1 MSKLSELLN
10 PVPSSCSAPGSAPG
24 PRPLQLDTISN
35 PGEDQLSPTSHVQVG
50 SPTQR
55 SILES
60 PLGALATAATGGAT
74 LYSPP
79 HPTMASLPPLGAGYQ
94 NPSPLRPTSS
104 QGSPPLSLELSR
116 QPERPLGAFSPG
128 LEKYHHASSDEV
140 KSRRLSVVADGTSQT
155 LAPLMRSSSDE
166 NTKTPIP
173 QLEPAHV
180 DSEQW
185 SHGKAFTEPVH
196 APLETPQREQNQESR
211 EARRTSSVQPETT
224 HFSQATQPTEE
235 ESDEVEVKAEM
246 ADSISGVLKD
256 NPEDGVRTIPYNE
269 TSSHM
274 DETTREPTP
283 RIIANVKPDVG
294 YQPTITAPGDLARSP
309 SANPKSIP
317 SKRSAAPKSKVEKK
331 GTASTVKGSAKKR
344 KTEPDSAT
352 GTPSVHRSG
361 TPASSRASKTPAPR
375 NRKQNS
381 VTPARSSSIA
391 VVNETEDDEDAEL
404 FCICRK
410 PDDHT
415 WMIAC
420 DGPCEDWFHG
430 KCVNMNEKDG
440 NLIDKYI
447 CKENFSGL
455 CMKDG

>member
-10 PVPSSCSAPGSAPG
+10 PAPGSAPG
-24 PRPLQLDTISN
+24 PGPLQLDTISN
-35 PGEDQLSPTSHVQVG
+35 PGEDQLSPTSHILLG

-55 SILES
+55 SILEF
-60 PLGALATAATGGAT
+60 PLGALATAAKGSASS
-74 LYSPP
+74 YSIS
-79 HPTMASLPPLGAGYQ
+79 HSTMTSLPPLGAGYQ
-94 NPSPLRPTSS
+94 NPSQLRPTSS
-104 QGSPPLSLELSR
+104 QGSPPLSVDLSR

-140 KSRRLSVVADGTSQT
+140 RSRRLSVVAEGISHT
-155 LAPLMRSSSDE
+155 LAPLVRSSSSDE
-166 NTKTPIP
+166 NAKTLIP

-180 DSEQW
+180 DTSERW
-185 SHGKAFTEPVH
+185 SHGKAFTDPVQ
-196 APLETPQREQNQESR
+196 APLETQQRDQNQESR
-211 EARRTSSVQPETT
+211 EGHGIPHVQPETT
-224 HFSQATQPTEE
+224 NSPLATQPNEE
-235 ESDEVEVKAEM
+235 ELDEVEVKAEA
-246 ADSISGVLKD
+246 ADSISGVLQD
-256 NPEDGVRTIPYNE
+256 HSEDGVRTIPHNE
-269 TSSHM
+269 TSSYM
-274 DETTREPTP
+274 DETTREATP
-283 RIIANVKPDVG
+283 RIIANVKLDVEH
-294 YQPTITAPGDLARSP
+294 QPTIIVPDDLARST
-309 SANPKSIP
+309 SANPKLIP

-344 KTEPDSAT
+344 KIEPDSTT

-447 CKENFSGL
+447 CKEDFFGL
-455 CMKDG
+455 CTKDD